1 MGIRISTV
9 PRVALAI
16 VTALAMASAATAL
29 KKRTQEGFPLTFDQA
44 TIDLGDQLERGAE
57 LQVSFSVTNPTDAA
71 VTYRVKSSSRRAH
84 VTYKELEL
92 AAGESEKIEVRVE
105 NPVAGPFRHRIGVIV
120 ELMRAAVFLEGTV
133 LE

>member
-44 TIDLGDQLERGAE
+44 TIDPSAGQLVRASLGRLEAALTGVVSECWADAKGLPASAE
-57 LQVSFSVTNPTDAA
+57 NASRQARHLTSVYFGLRVLTRAGTVPETLDDA
-71 VTYRVKSSSRRAH
+71 K
-84 VTYKELEL
+84 
-92 AAGESEKIEVRVE
+92 
-105 NPVAGPFRHRIGVIV
+105 
-120 ELMRAAVFLEGTV
+120 RAALQMLVDA
-133 LE
+133 